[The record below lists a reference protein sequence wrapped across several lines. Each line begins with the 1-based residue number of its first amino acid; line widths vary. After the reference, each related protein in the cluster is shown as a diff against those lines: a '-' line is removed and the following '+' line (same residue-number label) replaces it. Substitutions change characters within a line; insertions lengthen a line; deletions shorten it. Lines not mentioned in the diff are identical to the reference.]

1 MGVLSSFLL
10 LMVGN
15 LGHWLLYGAAIG
27 YLFGSIPFGL
37 LLTRSAGLGDIR
49 SIGSGNIGATNVLRT
64 GNKGLAA
71 ATLLLDGLK
80 ATGAVLLVNDWY
92 GQAPAHAAALGAL
105 IGHLFPIWLRF
116 KGGKG
121 VATYVGGLFGLVWP
135 AGVAFCALWLLV
147 AYALRFSSLA
157 ALVASVATPILLLL
171 LGRPVTA
178 AVFAVMTLALFWMHR
193 ANIRRLMAG
202 DEPRIGQANS
212 ELHGAKAAV

>member
-1 MGVLSSFLL
+1 MGVSSSFLL

-15 LGHWLLYGAAIG
+15 LGIWLLYGLAIG

-80 ATGAVLLVNDWY
+80 ATAAVLLVNHWY
-92 GQAPAHAAALGAL
+92 GQAPAHLAALGAFV
-105 IGHLFPIWLRF
+105 GHLFPIWLRF

-121 VATYVGGLFGLVWP
+121 VATYVGGVFGLVWP

-147 AYALRFSSLA
+147 AYALRWSSLA
-157 ALVASVATPILLLL
+157 ALVASASTPVVLLL
-171 LGRPVTA
+171 LGRPITSA
-178 AVFAVMTLALFWMHR
+178 LFAVMTLALFWMHR

-202 DEPRIGQANS
+202 EEPRIGQSNS
-212 ELHGAKAAV
+212 EPAGVEAAV